1 MAFRLHQFISQGG
14 SVYATLEAPNQRF
27 LTLEGQYTT
36 TNNRLL
42 YPLVFCRE
50 CGQEYYAVRY
60 DSNTPKITPLLA
72 ASLDTEPDSDIQEGY
87 ITLDEDGLW
96 ETADQDR
103 LPDTW
108 FKVTK
113 KRGREPKPEYQKFIP
128 QKLFVFPDGRVSHL
142 GIAKDSEKPT
152 ACWFVPK
159 PFLTCLNCGVVH
171 DRKKNEFTK
180 LARLSSEGRSTATTL
195 LCLSTVSRL
204 KDCSAINP
212 TSAKVLSFTDN
223 RQDASLQAGHFN
235 DFVQTSFLRSSLYSA
250 LQAKKVLTHQDLA
263 IEVVNKMRLSQE
275 DYAQQV
281 SDYSERNQQAFQH
294 LIEYRLYEDLR
305 RGWRIVQPNLEQCG
319 LLAIEYS
326 NLENK
331 CQDAHQLW
339 QKFPNSILLQ
349 ASPEQRF
356 TVIKTFLDQLRRE
369 LVIDVQ
375 LLQPQETDKLKRE
388 VNQALKEPWTIDL
401 NQVLHEARVATL
413 VSGTNQNKGKN
424 KAPVKLTSN

>member
-1 MAFRLHQFISQGG
+1 
-14 SVYATLEAPNQRF
+14 
-27 LTLEGQYTT
+27 
-36 TNNRLL
+36 
-42 YPLVFCRE
+42 
-50 CGQEYYAVRY
+50 
-60 DSNTPKITPLLA
+60 
-72 ASLDTEPDSDIQEGY
+72 
-87 ITLDEDGLW
+87 
-96 ETADQDR
+96 
-103 LPDTW
+103 
-108 FKVTK
+108 VTK

-159 PFLTCLNCGVVH
+159 PFLICLNCGVVH
-171 DRKKNEFTK
+171 DRKKSEFSK

-204 KDCSAINP
+204 KACSAINP

-250 LQAKKVLTHQDLA
+250 LQAKKVLTHEDLA
-263 IEVVNKMRLSQE
+263 IEVVNKMKLTQE

-281 SDYSERNQQAFQH
+281 SDYSDRNQQAFQH

-326 NLENK
+326 NLENQCK
-331 CQDAHQLW
+331 NPQLW
-339 QKFPNSILLQ
+339 QKFPDSILLQ
-349 ASPEQRF
+349 ATPEQRF

-375 LLQPQETDKLKRE
+375 LLQHQETEKLK
-388 VNQALKEPWTIDL
+388 P
-401 NQVLHEARVATL
+401 
-413 VSGTNQNKGKN
+413 
-424 KAPVKLTSN
+424 